1 MEFGDWIEGLEADKS
16 ITETQVKEL
25 LVKLGGC
32 MDIDALSSVLHE
44 RGFEIVPDKQK
55 WQIWQISYSECKFVV
70 WQYFI
75 DNLQIS
81 QINWRRKTQHKF
93 WVIERVP

>member
-55 WQIWQISYSECKFVV
+55 
-70 WQYFI
+70 
-75 DNLQIS
+75 
-81 QINWRRKTQHKF
+81 
-93 WVIERVP
+93 